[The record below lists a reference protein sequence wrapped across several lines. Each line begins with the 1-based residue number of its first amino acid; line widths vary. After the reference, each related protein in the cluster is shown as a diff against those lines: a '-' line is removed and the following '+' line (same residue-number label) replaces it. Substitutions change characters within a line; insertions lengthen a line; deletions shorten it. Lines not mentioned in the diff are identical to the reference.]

1 MNKRSAIL
9 AAGGVVASFVAGA
22 VSVSS
27 GLGVGNSA
35 SATTPTTGPAARVKP
50 IVRHRRIVV
59 HKKAPAPGVSGAAG
73 RTVVLPA
80 PPSTAPISMTSGSH
94 AASGELESETDPS
107 GGDD

>member
-35 SATTPTTGPAARVKP
+35 SATIPTTGPAARVKP

-59 HKKAPAPGVSGAAG
+59 HRKAPASGLNGTAG
-73 RTVVLPA
+73 RTIMLPA
-80 PPSTAPISMTSGSH
+80 PSSTAPISMTSGSH
-94 AASGELESETDPS
+94 ASSGETENEADPS